1 MDEFEIIMPGD
12 ESGEGELLELTEE
25 LAEPV
30 NFFDV
35 PFEEYTVTE
44 GYAFLI
50 FMALVLSALF
60 KFVGGCFDV

>member
-1 MDEFEIIMPGD
+1 MSDFEITLPG
-12 ESGEGELLELTEE
+12 EALEGETGQLGTE

-30 NFFDV
+30 NFWDV

-50 FMALVLSALF
+50 FLVLVLSALF
-60 KFVGGCFDV
+60 KFVGGCFNA